1 MAPKG
6 FVRFAMPGAGRLEDF
21 GQNDLE
27 DRRPSGLTKAEGME
41 AVLAQTTGFF
51 RERPA
56 ERRLTAAFA
65 SVWVHCMQDRDAP
78 PVVITPDATIDL
90 QWIDGRFRIAG
101 PDREP
106 QIETL
111 PSGATIVGFRFR
123 PGAAAGWLGVPAN
136 RIVGERLDLSELWGA
151 SACHLSGRIQATPDL
166 AKLVGQLEEA
176 IGAHTQDHRA
186 PDAAVGFAFDVI
198 DRGLPA
204 DKPLVPFLLRSLHM
218 SERTLR
224 RRFEESFGYGPKTLD
239 RILRFHRFRRLR
251 QASGDTSTAVLAIEA
266 GYADQAHLIRESRR
280 LSGITPAALAATGV

>member
-1 MAPKG
+1 
-6 FVRFAMPGAGRLEDF
+6 
-21 GQNDLE
+21 
-27 DRRPSGLTKAEGME
+27 ME

-51 RERPA
+51 QERPA
-56 ERRLTAAFA
+56 ERRLGAAFA
-65 SVWVHCMQDRDAP
+65 SVWVHRMRDQDAP

-90 QWIDGRFRIAG
+90 QWIDGRFRVAG

-106 QIETL
+106 QIEVL
-111 PSGATIVGFRFR
+111 PSAATIVGFRFR

-136 RIVGERLDLSELWGA
+136 QLVGERLDLSELWGTRA
-151 SACHLSGRIQATPDL
+151 SHLAGRVQATPDL
-166 AKLVGQLEEA
+166 AKLVGQLEKA
-176 IGAHTQDHRA
+176 IGAYAQDHHA
-186 PDAAVGFAFDVI
+186 PDAGMGFAFDLI

-251 QASGDTSTAVLAIEA
+251 QISGDASTAVLAIEA

-280 LSGITPAALAATGV
+280 LSGITPSVLAATGV